1 MIRNVLLYLMV
12 LLSLCFQGFSQ
23 NTAPS
28 RPKVALVLSGGGAD
42 GLSHIGV
49 VRWLE
54 EHRISIDYVAGTS
67 IGALVGALYASGHSA
82 AEIERLALSDRFQTW
97 AKGEIEEEYYFY
109 LKKRPADASWVNLKF
124 STDTAISRSLP
135 TNLVNSVPIDYGLLE
150 LFGRPNAASQGN
162 FDSLMIPFR
171 CVASNI
177 TKKRLEVFGGGD
189 LSQALRASMAYP
201 FYLKPININGNVY
214 FDGGLYNNFP
224 IDIADSTFH
233 PDIIIGST
241 VSENIKDP
249 SEDDLISQ
257 LKSLL
262 VNRNRNVTVS
272 CPLIVL
278 TPSLANASLF
288 NFSKV
293 DKYIR
298 AGYEA
303 AESQRTE
310 IFSRLDH
317 RVDTAELSCRRQM
330 FKAKV
335 NRILFESIEIKGINR
350 AQSRYVRKLLVPKG
364 KLVSLERLTPNYYRL
379 VADEKIR
386 QVFPISRMNRKTGFY
401 DLLLVIKKEKDLFL
415 SFGGNFSSRPIN
427 AAFIGLQYNYLG
439 VVATTISANSY
450 FGKFYGSYQVKARF
464 DFPSRFPF
472 YVEGSF
478 TRNRFDYFNS
488 ATTFF
493 EDVKPSYLIEYESFG
508 DLNLAIPAR
517 NKSKIVVGGTYA
529 GLSNNYYQTR
539 NFSSAD
545 TADQTDFVN
554 ASAYLLFERNTLN
567 KKQYA
572 NSGTYFA
579 LRARVLQGHEVTTPG
594 STSSLR
600 DVTENDL
607 AWYQLKATYD
617 SYYKRRGKIR
627 LGVFG
632 EAVVSNQKFFSN
644 YTASILSSPT
654 FTPIPES
661 RTRFIPKFRAHSYV
675 AFGLKNVWN
684 IFTALDLRMEGYVF
698 QPLREIQ
705 AGENNRPEYSQF
717 LNKRYFIAS
726 GALVYHSPV
735 GPLSLSLNYY
745 DTELKRGRDE
755 GVYSFLLTF
764 GYILF
769 NRRALD

>member
-1 MIRNVLLYLMV
+1 MLRASILFAVFLFRF
-12 LLSLCFQGFSQ
+12 CCTAGAQG
-23 NTAPS
+23 TPAA

-54 EHRISIDYVAGTS
+54 EHRIPIDYVAGTS
-67 IGALVGALYASGHSA
+67 IGALVGALYASGYSA

-97 AKGEIEEEYYFY
+97 AKGEIEEEFYFY
-109 LKKRPADASWVNLKF
+109 LKKRPSDASWVNLKF
-124 STDTAISRSLP
+124 STDTALSRSLP

-150 LFGRPNAASQGN
+150 LFGRPNAASQGD

-177 TKKRLEVFGGGD
+177 TKKRLDVFAGGD

-233 PDIIIGST
+233 PDIIIGCT

-249 SEDDLISQ
+249 SEDDILSQ

-262 VNRNRNVTVS
+262 VNRNPNVTVS
-272 CPLIVL
+272 CPLVVL
-278 TPSLANASLF
+278 QPSLASPSLF

-303 AESQRTE
+303 AEVKSSE
-310 IFSRLDH
+310 IFSRLDY

-330 FKAKV
+330 FKNKV

-386 QVFPISRMNRKTGFY
+386 QVFPISRLNRKTGFY

-427 AAFIGLQYNYLG
+427 SAFIGLQYNYLG
-439 VVATTISANSY
+439 VVATTLSANSY

-478 TRNRFDYFNS
+478 TRNRFDF
-488 ATTFF
+488 
-493 EDVKPSYLIEYESFG
+493 LI
-508 DLNLAIPAR
+508 A
-517 NKSKIVVGGTYA
+517 
-529 GLSNNYYQTR
+529 
-539 NFSSAD
+539 
-545 TADQTDFVN
+545 
-554 ASAYLLFERNTLN
+554 
-567 KKQYA
+567 
-572 NSGTYFA
+572 
-579 LRARVLQGHEVTTPG
+579 
-594 STSSLR
+594 
-600 DVTENDL
+600 
-607 AWYQLKATYD
+607 
-617 SYYKRRGKIR
+617 
-627 LGVFG
+627 
-632 EAVVSNQKFFSN
+632 
-644 YTASILSSPT
+644 
-654 FTPIPES
+654 
-661 RTRFIPKFRAHSYV
+661 
-675 AFGLKNVWN
+675 
-684 IFTALDLRMEGYVF
+684 
-698 QPLREIQ
+698 QPL
-705 AGENNRPEYSQF
+705 F
-717 LNKRYFIAS
+717 LKM
-726 GALVYHSPV
+726 
-735 GPLSLSLNYY
+735 
-745 DTELKRGRDE
+745 
-755 GVYSFLLTF
+755 
-764 GYILF
+764 
-769 NRRALD
+769 